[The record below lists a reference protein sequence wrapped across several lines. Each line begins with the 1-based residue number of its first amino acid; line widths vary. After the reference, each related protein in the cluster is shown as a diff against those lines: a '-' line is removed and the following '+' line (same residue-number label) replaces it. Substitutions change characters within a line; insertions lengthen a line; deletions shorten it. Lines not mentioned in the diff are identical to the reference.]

1 MRPMTTP
8 DTTTPVPAEP
18 VTQIAAPET
27 RSPLDATPEDFVRST
42 AAAFGVDP
50 EQAVAALPPKS
61 RNSADPVADPNA
73 ALDAW
78 LHAEKVWK
86 WLEAEKAAWKAW
98 LDAERAAWRHP
109 EGWEHQWLEDFH
121 GDRLAIKI
129 PTRGM
134 VNAIQHAGTTSL
146 AFQQRLVAKFESEH
160 ISEATR
166 ERVINRL
173 TDPDDP
179 DYTGD
184 EWDELSTEILKT
196 AAERMNKED
205 EALAEVKAPKSR

>member
-1 MRPMTTP
+1 MTTP

-18 VTQIAAPET
+18 VTAPPMIVGEPVT
-27 RSPLDATPEDFVRST
+27 T
-42 AAAFGVDP
+42 
-50 EQAVAALPPKS
+50 
-61 RNSADPVADPNA
+61 PVADTS
-73 ALDAW
+73 LFVEDTEEWTAW